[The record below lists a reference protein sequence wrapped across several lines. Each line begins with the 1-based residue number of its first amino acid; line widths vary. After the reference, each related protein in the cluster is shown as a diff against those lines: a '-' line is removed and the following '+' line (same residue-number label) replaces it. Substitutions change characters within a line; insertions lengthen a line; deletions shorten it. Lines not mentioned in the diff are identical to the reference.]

1 MAQTATIDVVGVEM
15 EWEEFVRL
23 PDDERA
29 EYVDGR
35 VFMTPPPTYG
45 HQKICMLL
53 RDVLTSQLQPPAIVA
68 VGVGWQ
74 LPGPVR
80 RLRIPDVMVLDSE
93 PADGVVTSVPRI
105 VVEVLSTNRSDDLV
119 RKSTEYLDAG
129 AGQYW
134 IIDPRDRALDVFSRV
149 PDGWD
154 QVARLTDDAPDAVV
168 TVPGSGRV
176 SLSLFAILDGSATGL

>member
-1 MAQTATIDVVGVEM
+1 MAQTATIDVAGIVM
-15 EWEEFVRL
+15 DWDEFVRL
-23 PDDERA
+23 PDDVRA

-45 HQKICMLL
+45 HQKICLLL
-53 RDVLTSQLQPPAIVA
+53 RDVLRSQLQPPATVA

-80 RLRIPDVMVLDSE
+80 RVRIPDVMVLDGE
-93 PADGVVTSVPRI
+93 PVDDVVQTVPQI

-119 RKSTEYLDAG
+119 RKSTEYHDAG

-134 IIDPRDRALDVFSRV
+134 IVDPRDRALDVFSRV
-149 PDGWD
+149 PDGWT
-154 QVARLTDDAPDAVV
+154 QLARLTEESPDAVV
-168 TVPGSGRV
+168 VVPGSGLV
-176 SLSLFAILDGSATGL
+176 ELSLFAILDGSATGL